1 MPVSGLDGKR
11 VLLVGASSGIG
22 AAAAQ
27 RFAQRGAELA
37 LVARGEGL
45 GLAAAWVRDHGA
57 VAHELHADVAD
68 RDAFAHTVVAAEEA
82 LGGIDVAVL
91 NVGVSAW
98 GAFEEISAKEFD
110 RVVDVTFGATVDAI
124 RLLLPVLE
132 RSEGVLV
139 LTGSVA
145 GRVPLPM
152 MSAYT
157 AAKHALHGFAGSL
170 RMELRAR
177 GSKVRVA
184 IVAPGPVDSPF
195 WKHAGAPAGRS
206 PVAPALLAPYSSA
219 TVAAAIVEAAE
230 RPRRETTVGGAMV
243 VLRAAH
249 GLAGG
254 VVEAAM
260 AIAVRHVGGQDDS
273 SADMATLE
281 RPTSDGEVGSGLHG
295 RPSALGVLRRAP
307 GELMRRGP
315 GELMRRGPGGLMRRG
330 PGGLMRRA
338 PGELARAARAR

>member
-1 MPVSGLDGKR
+1 MSGLGGKR
-11 VLLVGASSGIG
+11 VLIVGASSGIG
-22 AAAAQ
+22 TATAE
-27 RFAQRGAELA
+27 RFAQRGAALA
-37 LVARGEGL
+37 LVARGA
-45 GLAAAWVRDHGA
+45 GLAPTAARVRDHGA

-68 RDAFAHTVVAAEEA
+68 RDAFARTVVEAEEA

-91 NVGVSAW
+91 NVGISAW

-124 RLLLPVLE
+124 RLLLPILE
-132 RSEGVLV
+132 RSSGVLV

-145 GRVPLPM
+145 GRVPLSM
-152 MSAYT
+152 MSAYVS
-157 AAKHALHGFAGSL
+157 AKHALHGFAGSL

-177 GSKVRVA
+177 HSGVRIAV
-184 IVAPGPVDSPF
+184 VAPGPVDSPF

-243 VLRAAH
+243 AVRAVY

-254 VVEAAM
+254 MLETAM
-260 AIAVRHVGGQDDS
+260 AIGIRYFGGADDS
-273 SADMATLE
+273 EADMATLE
-281 RPTSDGEVGSGLHG
+281 RPTSDGEIGSGLHG
-295 RPSALGVLRRAP
+295 RPSALGLLRRAP
-307 GELMRRGP
+307 GG
-315 GELMRRGPGGLMRRG
+315 
-330 PGGLMRRA
+330 
-338 PGELARAARAR
+338 LARAARAR